1 MEKGNVHIHTNE
13 SFSFD
18 ELEIGKSADRSSLSG
33 RGTSTNTPVSQKL
46 ALSISHKSSLVD
58 ANGIDTAFEFALIGP
73 DCSPVPGCQLENVA
87 ALSTTGAPLINSLL
101 DNGYTLAFR
110 KPRGKALNHNL
121 KLMDSLAPQIIAA
134 LLYIRCA
141 RKLQLTTSINE
152 LIEILASDE
161 EAEKHPFV
169 LELGDTP
176 QERIDENSYL
186 RERWSQTR
194 EHPRFLFT

>member
-73 DCSPVPGCQLENVA
+73 DCSPVPGSQEIMVLY
-87 ALSTTGAPLINSLL
+87 LSSPHHG
-101 DNGYTLAFR
+101 F
-110 KPRGKALNHNL
+110 
-121 KLMDSLAPQIIAA
+121 
-134 LLYIRCA
+134 
-141 RKLQLTTSINE
+141 
-152 LIEILASDE
+152 
-161 EAEKHPFV
+161 
-169 LELGDTP
+169 TP
-176 QERIDENSYL
+176 QKSEIAPKQYAKVAELADA
-186 RERWSQTR
+186 
-194 EHPRFLFT
+194 HV